1 MFLVV
6 VDAFSKWPEL
16 VQMSSTTAEK
26 TVDELR
32 RIFSENSLPDQLVS
46 DNEPQFLSECFRQV
60 MQYNGIRHTT
70 LAPYHP
76 RTKGLAE
83 KLLKTLKQSL
93 RASKM
98 DQTSLNKS
106 LANFLLTYR
115 NTPHTTTGE
124 TPAKLLMER
133 ELCTR
138 LTCLKTSVH
147 EAVELQQDKIRAM
160 ISEPAR
166 LFEKGTHVT
175 VHDYRELG
183 EKWIL
188 VS

>member
-1 MFLVV
+1 
-6 VDAFSKWPEL
+6 
-16 VQMSSTTAEK
+16 
-26 TVDELR
+26 
-32 RIFSENSLPDQLVS
+32 
-46 DNEPQFLSECFRQV
+46 
-60 MQYNGIRHTT
+60 MQYNGIRNTT

-124 TPAKLLMER
+124 TPAKLLEG

-138 LTCLKTSVH
+138 LTCFKPGVH
-147 EAVELQQDKIRAM
+147 ETVELQQDKIRAM

-183 EKWIL
+183 EKWIPGIKAAITGPLSYEVEIAPGTTWRRHTDQLRLAVFAASPLSSPVL
-188 VS
+188 VPDD